1 MTGILGAMLANGGP
15 TIQLLPHTI
24 TYGPTGNTTAAT
36 VGYALDPDGYVYT
49 SAGIIASYVQA
60 EQWDNAPAT
69 TTSFQ
74 YLVTVTGDTP
84 SGTGVIG
91 VWTTMPAGTRQTWEL
106 IAPRPSGGVTKIAT
120 LTVQIRDVATST
132 VRATATVTLTADST

>member
-1 MTGILGAMLANGGP
+1 MTGILGAMLASGGP

-24 TYGPTGNTTAAT
+24 TYGPTGNTTAAS
-36 VGYALDPDGYVYT
+36 VGYALDPDGFVYT
-49 SAGIIASYVQA
+49 AAGLIIGYTQA
-60 EQWDNAPAT
+60 EQWDNAPTT

-74 YLVTVTGDTP
+74 YLVTVVGTTP
-84 SGTGVIG
+84 TGTGIVG
-91 VWTTMPAGTRQTWEL
+91 AWTTMPAGTRQTWEL
-106 IAPRPSGGVTKIAT
+106 FAPRIGGGTLKTAT